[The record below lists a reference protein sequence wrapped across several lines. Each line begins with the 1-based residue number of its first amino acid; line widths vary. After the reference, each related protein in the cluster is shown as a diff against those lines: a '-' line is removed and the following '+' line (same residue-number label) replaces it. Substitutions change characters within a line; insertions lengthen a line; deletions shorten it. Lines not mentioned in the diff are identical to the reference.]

1 MKVKVGISARHIHL
15 TKETYMKLF
24 GNDKLEKLRDL
35 DQPTQFASTSTVT
48 IKTEKGEIPN
58 VRILGP
64 FRSYNQ
70 IEISKTDAFKLKV
83 NPPIRTSGDVTGSLP
98 ITLIG
103 PLGEVFLE
111 EGLIMANRHIHL
123 TPLDVKKYGLENTD
137 KVCIRV
143 NSEKPGIL
151 KNVYLK
157 ILDDASLRLHLD
169 TDDGN
174 AFLLKDDDEV
184 EVLIE
189 KGR

>member
-184 EVLIE
+184 EVLKE
-189 KGR
+189 R